1 MLGVGK
7 RPSECLSSLSEPIMN
22 TSYSSSPAV
31 GNSHRIRLAWQTR
44 LLCFEPICLG
54 VHQLPTLDSEGS
66 RVLHTRAA
74 EANQGPTVPVLD
86 SLQDEPVLEALLLYA
101 VPQGSRLHLALWLIT
116 LELLSIKEPRA
127 LDDGGQIKGED
138 GIFPIIHLHVFQA

>member
-1 MLGVGK
+1 M
-7 RPSECLSSLSEPIMN
+7 S
-22 TSYSSSPAV
+22 TSYHP
-31 GNSHRIRLAWQTR
+31 
-44 LLCFEPICLG
+44 C
-54 VHQLPTLDSEGS
+54 

>member
-1 MLGVGK
+1 M
-7 RPSECLSSLSEPIMN
+7 
-22 TSYSSSPAV
+22 
-31 GNSHRIRLAWQTR
+31 
-44 LLCFEPICLG
+44 
-54 VHQLPTLDSEGS
+54 
-66 RVLHTRAA
+66 HTRAA

-138 GIFPIIHLHVFQA
+138 GIFPIIYLHVFQA